1 MTALAAPP
9 RLERHVYARLD
20 RRRNRASRVFGPPYP
35 YFDRRALR
43 TPVPGWQLRLHRSS
57 LWRGIVGEVPALK
70 RVVDI
75 VGATVLV
82 IALAPVLLVL
92 AAVIKLQDGGP
103 VLFWQTRV
111 GRLGRCFAFPK
122 FRSMVVNADE
132 QIEKLL
138 HRNHHANGSITF
150 KDKADPR
157 ITRIGRF
164 IRKYSLDE
172 LPQLWSVLAGN
183 MSLVGPR
190 PPLPREVDRY
200 TPRDLRRLE
209 VAPGLT
215 CLWQVEGRGDLP
227 FDQQVDLDLEY
238 VDNQSLWLDVV
249 LLLRTPLAVLR
260 GKGAY

>member
-1 MTALAAPP
+1 MTLLLAPS
-9 RLERHVYARLD
+9 RLEAPVLPWPE
-20 RRRNRASRVFGPPYP
+20 RRRNRSSRVFGPPYP
-35 YFDRRALR
+35 FFDRRALR
-43 TPVPGWQLRLHRSS
+43 TPVPGWQLRLHRSF
-57 LWRGIVGEVPALK
+57 LWRAVAGEVPTFK
-70 RVVDI
+70 RVIDVM
-75 VGATVLV
+75 GALVLLT
-82 IALAPVLLVL
+82 ALAPVLILL
-92 AAVIKLQDGGP
+92 AAIIKLQDGGP
-103 VLFWQTRV
+103 ILYWQTRV
-111 GRLGRCFAFPK
+111 GRRGRCFAFPK
-122 FRSMVVNADE
+122 FRSMVVNADA
-132 QIEKLL
+132 QIDQLL

-157 ITRIGRF
+157 VTRAGRF

-172 LPQLWSVLAGN
+172 LPQLWCVLLGD

-227 FDQQVDLDLEY
+227 FDQQVELDLRY
-238 VDNQSLWLDVV
+238 VDNQSLRTDIV
-249 LLLRTPLAVLR
+249 LLLRTPWAVLK

>member
-1 MTALAAPP
+1 MTLLLAPP
-9 RLERHVYARLD
+9 RLKAVPRTD
-20 RRRNRASRVFGPPYP
+20 RRRNRVSRVFGPPYP

-43 TPVPGWQLRLHRSS
+43 TPVPSWQLKLHRNAG
-57 LWRGIVGEVPALK
+57 WRAIVGEVSAAK
-70 RVVDI
+70 RVIDI
-75 VGATVLV
+75 AGAA
-82 IALAPVLLVL
+82 ILLVAL
-92 AAVIKLQDGGP
+92 SPLLLILGCIIKLQDGGP

-111 GRLGRCFAFPK
+111 GRRGRCFGFPK
-122 FRSMVVNADE
+122 FRSMVVNADA
-132 QIEKLL
+132 QIDRLL
-138 HRNHHANGSITF
+138 HRNHHSNGSITF

-157 ITRIGRF
+157 VTRVGRF

-172 LPQLWSVLAGN
+172 LPQLWSVLVGN

-215 CLWQVEGRGDLP
+215 CLWQVAGRGDLP
-227 FDQQVDLDLEY
+227 FDQQVNLDLQY
-238 VDNQSLWLDVV
+238 IDRQNLWLDIV
-249 LLLRTPLAVLR
+249 LLLRTPLAVLK